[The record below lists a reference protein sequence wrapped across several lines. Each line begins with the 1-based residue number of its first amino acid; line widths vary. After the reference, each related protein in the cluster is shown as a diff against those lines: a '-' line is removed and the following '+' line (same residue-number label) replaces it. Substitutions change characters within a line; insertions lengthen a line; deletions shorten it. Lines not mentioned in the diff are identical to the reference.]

1 MGGPAPAPPGRAPRG
16 AGAGG
21 GGVREVVLATD
32 SDAEGDMTAHH
43 VARAMAELGVR
54 VTRLSRGLPSG
65 SSVEFASPATLGEAL
80 EGRREV

>member
-1 MGGPAPAPPGRAPRG
+1 
-16 AGAGG
+16 
-21 GGVREVVLATD
+21 
-32 SDAEGDMTAHH
+32 MTAHH